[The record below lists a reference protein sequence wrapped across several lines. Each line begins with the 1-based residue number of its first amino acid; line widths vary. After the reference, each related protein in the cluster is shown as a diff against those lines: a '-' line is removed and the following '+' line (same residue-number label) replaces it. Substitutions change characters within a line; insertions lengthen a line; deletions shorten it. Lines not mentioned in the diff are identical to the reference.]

1 MTVVIKV
8 QPSQVDQWMTVF
20 AVRCLE
26 PRKMRMKMYFAV
38 ICLPLVMFKF
48 VGVELTYVEIDSHR
62 HDKSGQR
69 KTIADFLHKISCG
82 AKRWRCNIIAT
93 IVVHND
99 THDKVDA
106 SSDTTA

>member
-1 MTVVIKV
+1 MDDGVCCEVLGAT
-8 QPSQVDQWMTVF
+8 QDADEDVF
-20 AVRCLE
+20 RGDL
-26 PRKMRMKMYFAV
+26 
-38 ICLPLVMFKF
+38 LLSVMFKF
-48 VGVELTYVEIDSHR
+48 VNVELTYVEIDSHR

-69 KTIADFLHKISCG
+69 KTIADFLHEISCG